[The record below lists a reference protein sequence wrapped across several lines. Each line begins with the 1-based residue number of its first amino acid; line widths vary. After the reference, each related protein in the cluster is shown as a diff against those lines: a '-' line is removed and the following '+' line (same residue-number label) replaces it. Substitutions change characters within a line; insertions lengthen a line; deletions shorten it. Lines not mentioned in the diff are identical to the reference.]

1 MIKTYPEIFKNE
13 EELEEAISRPTPEV
27 VKMMETL
34 EGDIIFLG
42 VSGKMGISMAHMAK
56 RACDMAGVKK
66 RIIGVSRFSQT
77 TNRDYLELLGIETIA
92 GDLIDQD
99 FIKSLPKVENVVYL
113 AGTKFGTQGNEP
125 YTWIMNSYMPGLVVE
140 QYKNS
145 RIVALSTGCV
155 YPLVNIDSGGS
166 LESDPAVPIGE
177 YAQSCLGRE
186 RLFQYGSLE
195 NKTPIALIRL
205 NYAVEMRYGVLVD
218 IALKIKNNEPVDVT
232 MGYANVIWQGDANA
246 YVLRSLQ
253 LCKNPARIL
262 NLTGPER
269 ISVYD
274 VAMKLG
280 KLMGREVVITG
291 KEDEVALLSNA
302 SQMEKEMGSPEV
314 SVDIMIAWVA
324 AWVNSDQRVH
334 GKPTHFEVNDGK
346 Y

>member
-1 MIKTYPEIFKNE
+1 MIKTYPEFFKNE

-56 RACDMAGVKK
+56 RACDMAGIKK
-66 RIIGVSRFSQT
+66 RIIGVSRFSQP
-77 TNRDYLELLGIETIA
+77 TNKDYLESLGIEIIS
-92 GDLIDQD
+92 GDLVDQE
-99 FIKSLPKVENVVYL
+99 FVKSLPKVENVIYL
-113 AGTKFGTQGNEP
+113 AGTKFGTDGNEP
-125 YTWIMNSYMPGLVVE
+125 YTWIMNSFIPGLVVDH
-140 QYKNS
+140 YKNS

-166 LESDPAVPIGE
+166 LESDPALPIGE

-195 NKTPIALIRL
+195 HKTPISLIRL

-218 IALKIKNNEPVDVT
+218 IALKIKNNQPVDVT
-232 MGYANVIWQGDANA
+232 MGYANIIWQGDANA
-246 YVLRSLQ
+246 FVLRSLM
-253 LCKNPARIL
+253 LCENPARIL
-262 NLTGPER
+262 NLTGLER
-269 ISVYD
+269 ISIHD
-274 VAMKLG
+274 VAKKLG

-291 KEDEVALLSNA
+291 KEDKVALLSNA
-302 SQMEKEMGSPEV
+302 SNIIKSMGKPVV
-314 SVDIMIAWVA
+314 SVDEMIKWIAD
-324 AWVNSDQRVH
+324 WVNSEQRVH
-334 GKPTHFEVNDGK
+334 GKPTHFEVKDGK

>member
-1 MIKTYPEIFKNE
+1 MIKTYPEFFKNE

-56 RACDMAGVKK
+56 RACDMAGIKK
-66 RIIGVSRFSQT
+66 RIIGVSRFSQP
-77 TNRDYLELLGIETIA
+77 TNKDYLESLGIEIIS
-92 GDLIDQD
+92 GDLIDQE
-99 FIKSLPKVENVVYL
+99 FVKSLPKVENVIYL
-113 AGTKFGTQGNEP
+113 AGTKFGTDGNEP
-125 YTWIMNSYMPGLVVE
+125 YTWIMNSFIPGLVVDH
-140 QYKNS
+140 YKNS

-166 LESDPAVPIGE
+166 LESDPALPIGE

-195 NKTPIALIRL
+195 HKTPISLIRL

-218 IALKIKNNEPVDVT
+218 IALKIKNNQPVDVT
-232 MGYANVIWQGDANA
+232 MGYANIIWQGDANA
-246 YVLRSLQ
+246 FVLRSLM
-253 LCKNPARIL
+253 LCENPARIL
-262 NLTGPER
+262 NLTGLER
-269 ISVYD
+269 ISIHD
-274 VAMKLG
+274 VAKKLG

-291 KEDEVALLSNA
+291 KEDKVALLSNA
-302 SQMEKEMGSPEV
+302 SNIIKSMGKPVV
-314 SVDIMIAWVA
+314 SVDEMIKWIAD
-324 AWVNSDQRVH
+324 WVNSEQRVH
-334 GKPTHFEVNDGK
+334 GKPTHFEVKDGK